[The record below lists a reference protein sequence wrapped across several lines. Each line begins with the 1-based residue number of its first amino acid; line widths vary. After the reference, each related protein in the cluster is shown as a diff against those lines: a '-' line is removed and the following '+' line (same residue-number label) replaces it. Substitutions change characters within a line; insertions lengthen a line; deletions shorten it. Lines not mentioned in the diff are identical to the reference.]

1 MKIIFELPFYSNT
14 CGGVLSTI
22 SLAKEM
28 GAELRF
34 QRLTNE
40 MPVDIGVKFT
50 VGKTE
55 MFPACDWAISYSD
68 NPFFA
73 RLFNVRRVKRVGI
86 FMQSYGMSIV
96 QERKNAL
103 NKKALVLCTT
113 KKIEDAIKADGGNV
127 HRIGHGFDLQHFYD
141 KKWDRENYLAI
152 MYHHME
158 TKQYD
163 VAVKVADVLYDDG
176 VIDGVITFGMSDG
189 YSQHKHP
196 KGLVLHYSHA
206 DKDGVS
212 EVFNQCKAYLMPS
225 ISEGLN
231 LTPIEA
237 TLCGC
242 PSVICDGAIGDIF
255 IDRYNCLVVNNSTDE
270 MFKAVKSL
278 IEDFNAASYDF
289 MIEMKSIIAEIGSWD
304 DVAYKL
310 NELL

>member
-40 MPVDIGVKFT
+40 MPVGIGVKFT
-50 VGKTE
+50 IGKTE

-68 NPFFA
+68 NPFFSK
-73 RLFNVRRVKRVGI
+73 LFNVRRVKNVGI
-86 FMQSYGMSIV
+86 FMQSYGMSIE

-127 HRIGHGFDLQHFYD
+127 YRIGHGFDLHHFYD
-141 KKWDRENYLAI
+141 KGLDRKNYLAI

-163 VAVKVADVLYDDG
+163 VAVMVADVLYDDG

-189 YSQHKHP
+189 YNEHKHP
-196 KGLVLHYSHA
+196 KGLVKHYSHA

-242 PSVICDGAIGDIF
+242 PSVLCSGAIGELFLDEI
-255 IDRYNCLVVNNSTDE
+255 NCLVVPNSVDE
-270 MFKAVKSL
+270 MYMAVKS
-278 IEDFNAASYDF
+278 IMEDLEKSEFF
-289 MIEMKSIIAEIGSWD
+289 MYNMESVIYGGKSSWS
-304 DVAYKL
+304 DVADNLRKL
-310 NELL
+310 L